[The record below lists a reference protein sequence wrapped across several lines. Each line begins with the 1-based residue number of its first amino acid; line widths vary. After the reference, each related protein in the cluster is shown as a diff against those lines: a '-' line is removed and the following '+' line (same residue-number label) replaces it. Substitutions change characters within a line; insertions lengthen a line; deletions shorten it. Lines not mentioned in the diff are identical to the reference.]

1 MSDDQVS
8 AGDRANRPASREG
21 EGLEQPSPSPS
32 QGAVELLSELADMR
46 VRLAALHDAA
56 LEIRDSAWHYEKL
69 LRGLGHVHIA
79 VVVARRLESLDAAI
93 ADAEEVLH

>member
-1 MSDDQVS
+1 MNEDQVS

-21 EGLEQPSPSPS
+21 EGLEQPSPRPS

-46 VRLAALHDAA
+46 VRLAALHDTA
-56 LEIRDSAWHYEKL
+56 LELRKSAGHYESW
-69 LRGLGHVHIA
+69 LRRHGYPSLGVR
-79 VVVARRLESLDAAI
+79 VAHSLESLDAAI